1 MMNEPVGW
9 VLHDLHTTNPNMR
22 RINSLEEAQQ
32 QIAEWDRKHPEQA
45 GRFIACALMAV
56 AQ

>member
-45 GRFIACALMAV
+45 GRFIACALIAV
-56 AQ
+56 DQ